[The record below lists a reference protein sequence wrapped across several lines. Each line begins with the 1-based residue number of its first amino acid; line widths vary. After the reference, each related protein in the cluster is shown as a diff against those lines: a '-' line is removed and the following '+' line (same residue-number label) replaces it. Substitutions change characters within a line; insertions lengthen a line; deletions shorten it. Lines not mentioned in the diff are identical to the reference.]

1 MEMEF
6 MLTEGA
12 LRIPC
17 KVCEPVS
24 GNIRRI
30 VLGVHGIGG
39 STDDAIQSAMAEE
52 MGLFHS
58 VTFRFD
64 FPAHGKSPM
73 QSDEFSLKACKQ
85 ALAAVAAEARR
96 RYPEVEDLCIFAS
109 GFGAYV
115 TLLTLDEI
123 LELPGKVK
131 LVVQTPSVRMHDT
144 LLTMLRRNRETFWAM
159 DSLVLR
165 APRPLELTYR
175 FYEELETNVAM
186 NTCPIPM
193 LILHGEEDAYIRRE
207 DIDNFNRINED
218 AKLVIIPGTTH
229 QFLEDG
235 AWDMVLDLVR
245 DWFMYED
252 VLLCDGE

>member
-6 MLTEGA
+6 MLNDGG

-17 KVCEPVS
+17 RICEPVS
-24 GNIRRI
+24 GNIRRV

-39 STDDAIQSAMAEE
+39 SADDEIQSAMAEE

-58 VTFRFD
+58 VTVRFD
-64 FPAHGKSPM
+64 FPAHGSSPVE
-73 QSDEFSLKACKQ
+73 DRDFTL
-85 ALAAVAAEARR
+85 ALCRQTLVAVAAEARR
-96 RYPEVEDLCIFAS
+96 RYPGVEDLCVFAS

-115 TLLTLDEI
+115 TLLALEEI

-131 LVVQTPSVRMHDT
+131 LVIQTPAVLMHET
-144 LLTMLRRNRETFWAM
+144 LLAMKGISRETFWAM
-159 DSLVLR
+159 DSLTLR

-175 FYEELETNVAM
+175 FYEELRENIALSTY
-186 NTCPIPM
+186 PIPM
-193 LILHGEEDAYIRRE
+193 LILHGEKDAYIRRE

-218 AKLVIIPGTTH
+218 ARLVIIPGTTH
-229 QFLEDG
+229 RFLEEG

-252 VLLCDGE
+252 VLLCDCE

>member
-1 MEMEF
+1 M
-6 MLTEGA
+6 
-12 LRIPC
+12 
-17 KVCEPVS
+17 
-24 GNIRRI
+24 
-30 VLGVHGIGG
+30 H
-39 STDDAIQSAMAEE
+39 
-52 MGLFHS
+52 
-58 VTFRFD
+58 FR
-64 FPAHGKSPM
+64 
-73 QSDEFSLKACKQ
+73 Q
-85 ALAAVAAEARR
+85 R
-96 RYPEVEDLCIFAS
+96 
-109 GFGAYV
+109 FGAYV

-193 LILHGEEDAYIRRE
+193 LIIHGEEDAYIRRE

-252 VLLCDGE
+252 VLLCDCE

>member
-12 LRIPC
+12 LQIPC

-39 STDDAIQSAMAEE
+39 SMDDAIQSAMAEE

-64 FPAHGKSPM
+64 FPAHGKSTVE
-73 QSDEFSLKACKQ
+73 SDGFSLAACRKS
-85 ALAAVAAEARR
+85 LAAVAAEARR
-96 RYPEVEDLCIFAS
+96 RYPGVEDLCIFAS

-115 TLLTLDEI
+115 TLLCLDDL

-144 LLTMLRRNRETFWAM
+144 LLTMLRISRETFWAM
-159 DSLVLR
+159 DRRVLR
-165 APRPLELTYR
+165 APRPLDLSYR
-175 FYEELETNVAM
+175 FYEELEENVAL
-186 NTCPIPM
+186 NTYPIPM
-193 LILHGEEDAYIRRE
+193 LILHGEQDSYIRRV
-207 DIDNFNRINED
+207 DIENFNRINEE

-252 VLLCDGE
+252 VLLCDYE